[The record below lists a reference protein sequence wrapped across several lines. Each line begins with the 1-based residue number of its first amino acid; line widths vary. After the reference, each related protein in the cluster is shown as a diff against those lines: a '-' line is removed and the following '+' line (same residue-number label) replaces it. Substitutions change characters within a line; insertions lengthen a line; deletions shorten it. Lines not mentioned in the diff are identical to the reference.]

1 MTQTQ
6 IILILISL
14 FVLFYSMKIP
24 DDEID
29 HSEAENTEEKDPNRK
44 FLGFNAETW
53 GWISVFTNGFSVV
66 FQMANLIKTR
76 TAQSFSMP
84 FIFLMTVLN
93 AVYCIIG
100 LLILNWGLAIAT
112 FFFVVYNLTV
122 VYYYYYGVQTRKI
135 KNT

>member
-1 MTQTQ
+1 MNNTR
-6 IILILISL
+6 IILILLSL

-29 HSEAENTEEKDPNRK
+29 HSEAENTEEKDPNRT
-44 FLGFNAETW
+44 FLGLNAETW
-53 GWISVFTNGFSVV
+53 GWVSVFTNGFSVV
-66 FQMANLIKTR
+66 LQMANLIRTR

-84 FIFLMTVLN
+84 FIYLMTVLN
-93 AVYCIIG
+93 AVYCLVG

-122 VYYYYYGVQTRKI
+122 VYYYYYGVQSRTI
-135 KNT
+135 KNS